1 MYVNSAD
8 VVAITAAILLNNA
21 IIELSMP
28 YLNHANTM
36 TASPQKRKHQNRNNN
51 FKNKNNIYFLKSH
64 QTFPND

>member
-36 TASPQKRKHQNRNNN
+36 TASPQK
-51 FKNKNNIYFLKSH
+51 
-64 QTFPND
+64 